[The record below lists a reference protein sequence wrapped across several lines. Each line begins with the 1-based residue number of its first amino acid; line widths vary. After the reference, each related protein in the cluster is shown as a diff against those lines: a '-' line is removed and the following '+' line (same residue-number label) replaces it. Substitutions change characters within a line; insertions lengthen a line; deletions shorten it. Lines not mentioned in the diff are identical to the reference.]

1 MNAQSPI
8 LIVEDDEDIRGLLAR
23 GFHAEGFDVA
33 EADRVDQALDVVRQQ
48 MPRGVIVDITLPDG
62 SGFDICRRLR
72 DGGYSGAIMF
82 LSARDE
88 VQDRAEG
95 LSLGAD
101 DYIVKPFAFDELSAR
116 LQTHLLRREEMKIV
130 PHVRKAG
137 RLALD
142 LDRSQAIFQD
152 QSVRLSQREA
162 DLLAVLIDN
171 VTKPLGRVQIF
182 DKIWVGKDVGSS
194 LNVVDVYIG
203 YLRLKLQAFEKIVG
217 QVIMTIRGKGF
228 MLQL

>member
-217 QVIMTIRGKGF
+217 PVIMTIRGKGF